1 MRISKNKLMTIIT
14 EELAS
19 ISGKGRLSDGSADNQ
34 IDAMLIRFETESVN
48 PDDVQE
54 SLRAFSLKALLEAP
68 EEEEEEEPAPPV
80 DDEPSFNDSTE
91 VNDDAEGSQ
100 GKPPLDVDQYAQRVA
115 RLVQNYQNLLDI
127 ETVILNRAKK
137 FLIQNY
143 DEPTADAFEETLE
156 RQFDLSLE
164 PKDNEP
170 RIPAAVGAGPGGV

>member
-1 MRISKNKLMTIIT
+1 MTIIT

-54 SLRAFSLKALLEAP
+54 SLRAFSLRALLEAP
-68 EEEEEEEPAPPV
+68 EEEEEEEEAEEEPEPTV
-80 DDEPSFNDSTE
+80 DEEPSFNDSTE